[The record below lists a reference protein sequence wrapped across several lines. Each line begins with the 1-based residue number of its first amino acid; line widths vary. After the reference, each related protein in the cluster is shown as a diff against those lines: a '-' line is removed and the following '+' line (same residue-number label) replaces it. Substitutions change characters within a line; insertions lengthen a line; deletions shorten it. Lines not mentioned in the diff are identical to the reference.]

1 MSRARPWSTILAL
14 MVWLGL
20 PGASHAVSFA
30 LTEAEQAAAIK
41 LGEQSVESEDFGGEW
56 KLSAAGGE
64 VMIMT
69 PFHRLA
75 LAARQAAFKKRP
87 LRPRDV
93 QTVLREDKDRLVVW
107 VSLHGPRTDFARYFE
122 PVLTFSGGVVPA
134 IFVQNERTAMAQ
146 PDGVFLARN
155 VYGFLART
163 IPPKAPVVL
172 VVKNGDAEVARFT
185 VNLGGMR

>member
-1 MSRARPWSTILAL
+1 MSRARPWSTILAFVL
-14 MVWLGL
+14 WLGA

-41 LGEQSVESEDFGGEW
+41 LGEQSVETEDFGGEW
-56 KLSAAGGE
+56 KLSAPGGE
-64 VMIMT
+64 VTVMT

-107 VSLHGPRTDFARYFE
+107 VSLRGPRTDFARYFE
-122 PVLTFSGGVVPA
+122 PVLTFHGGVVPA
-134 IFVQNERTAMAQ
+134 IFVQNERTAIPQ
-146 PDGVFLARN
+146 PSGVFLAQN
-155 VYGFLART
+155 VYAFPARA
-163 IPPKAPVVL
+163 IPPKGPVVV
-172 VVKNGDAEVARFT
+172 VVKSGDAEVARFT
-185 VNLGGMR
+185 LNLGGMR